1 MTDTETVSLLTVTQW
16 KRRACLPILA
26 DMIREQTYSNIV
38 EWVIVEGS
46 PTEEEVRQNR
56 AALEAMTPLPC
67 AIRIV
72 TPPTPVPLGALRQ
85 LANEAAIGD
94 VRVVLDDDDYYPP
107 DRVAHAVERLRGST
121 AQLAGC
127 SPMLTAD
134 YATDTVYQ
142 WRFIHSRHSVS
153 ACMAWKRAYAGTYDP
168 AERVSDEFVFTRGF
182 KTPMVQLDP
191 AKTIVQS
198 SHGGNTYAKKLATLE
213 EAQHVLELQDSLPL
227 HVPLDYC
234 ERLRTALT
242 GLTSAC

>member
-1 MTDTETVSLLTVTQW
+1 METVSLLTITQW

-38 EWVIVEGS
+38 EWVLVEGS
-46 PTEEEVRQNR
+46 PTEEESLQNR
-56 AALEAMTPLPC
+56 AALASLKAPC
-67 AIRIV
+67 PVRIV

-85 LANEAAIGD
+85 LANEAAVGD

-107 DRVAHAVERLRGST
+107 ERVKHAVERLRTST
-121 AQLAGC
+121 AHLAGC

-134 YATDTVYQ
+134 YTTDTVYQ

-153 ACMAWKRAYAGTYDP
+153 ACMAWKRSYAGAYDP
-168 AERVSDEFVFTRGF
+168 TERVSDEFAFTREF
-182 KTPMVQLDP
+182 RAPMVQLDP

-198 SHGGNTYAKKLATLE
+198 RHGGNTYAKKL
-213 EAQHVLELQDSLPL
+213 EASQHVLELQDALPL
-227 HVPLDYC
+227 HVPLHYC

-242 GLTSAC
+242 CC

>member
-1 MTDTETVSLLTVTQW
+1 METVSLLTITQW

-26 DMIREQTYSNIV
+26 DMIRDQTYSNIV

-46 PTEEEVRQNR
+46 PTEAESLQNR
-56 AALEAMTPLPC
+56 VALLSLSLSSPC
-67 AIRIV
+67 AVRIV
-72 TPPTPVPLGALRQ
+72 TPPRPVPLGALRQ
-85 LANEAAIGD
+85 LANDAAVGD

-107 DRVAHAVERLRGST
+107 DRVAHAVERLRTST
-121 AQLAGC
+121 AHLAGC

-168 AERVSDEFVFTRGF
+168 TERISDEFAFTREF
-182 KTPMVQLDP
+182 RAPMVQLDP

-198 SHGGNTYAKKLATLE
+198 SHGDNTYAKKLANS
-213 EAQHVLELQDSLPL
+213 QHVLELQDSLPL
-227 HVPLDYC
+227 HVPLHYC

-242 GLTSAC
+242 GLAPAC